1 MKKRVLFYLLMCILF
16 QTICFAQEV
25 KNALL
30 IANNEYGKDIGFL
43 TQPVSEARNLKRAL
57 ESIGFNVTLVEN
69 ANRES
74 MEDALLNFKEKC
86 EKAGGIA
93 FFHYGG
99 HAVQIDGVNYLLP
112 ANTRLDNISQVRFKC
127 VNIEN
132 LMDSMQ
138 GDSNIVVLDS
148 CRNNPFKSGSRGGAT
163 TRGLVAVKKQPHNS
177 IIIYSAHADETAQD
191 GIFTPILTQYITEKN
206 ISLEDVLKKVR
217 REVLKKTDNEQ
228 YPGEYNQLT
237 GSIYLAGRSNN
248 GNDANRVGS
257 QALQGFLDVSVY
269 TTCSIFVDNE
279 YIDEVE
285 AFSQKRFSLSS
296 GVHNIKAKY
305 KDGKSEST
313 DVVIK
318 SNVQEKWNSTYLSR
332 EQVNSCVALAI
343 KYLKGTG
350 GVAKDYQ
357 KAFEYAKIAADAGD
371 SLGEYNVGFCFE
383 EGLSVSKNATEA
395 LRWYKKAA
403 EKGNGD
409 AMWKV
414 GTFYHYGKG
423 NVNKDYKE
431 AKRWYEKA
439 ISSNWNNDCVT
450 QARNNLNEINA
461 LIAEEEKVIPE
472 WAGGLWRLEANV
484 GYNFS
489 YFATKHNEIAF
500 DAHGFTLGL
509 TPARFRL
516 FSGLDLKVRIDYK
529 FAVKNFASEKLIY
542 NDFSPVIFQIGYY
555 QGWFAFHVG
564 FAVFSFLFETVSVP
578 EQVFSTT
585 HAQWGFTFPIDLE
598 LEIYDRY
605 IFYAEYTPGIRFF
618 LLSIDKDYPSS
629 FYINHA
635 LSIGFQIKIVDRYIY

>member
-43 TQPVSEARNLKRAL
+43 RQPVSEARNLKRAL

-86 EKAGGIA
+86 EKGGGIA

-132 LMDSMQ
+132 LMDSMR
-138 GDSNIVVLDS
+138 GDSNVVVLDS

-269 TTCSIFVDNE
+269 TTCSIFVDSE

-423 NVNKDYKE
+423 NVTKDYRE

-439 ISSNWNNDCVT
+439 ISSNWNNDCIT

-461 LIAEEEKVIPE
+461 LIAEDNDGI
-472 WAGGLWRLEANV
+472 LWSLEASF
-484 GYNFS
+484 GYNVS
-489 YFATKHNEIAF
+489 NISTKNKEISF
-500 DAHGFTLGL
+500 TTNGFFLSFI
-509 TPARFRL
+509 PCRMRFCFGNSNSLDIKIMVNYL
-516 FSGLDLKVRIDYK
+516 FG
-529 FAVKNFASEKLIY
+529 VKNFDFEKITHHVFEPLL
-542 NDFSPVIFQIGYY
+542 VQVGYSY
-555 QGWFAFHVG
+555 KWFAFHAG
-564 FAVFSFLFETVSVP
+564 FNLAPPLSWIDVAYKHQPGNSMANFDISFR
-578 EQVFSTT
+578 
-585 HAQWGFTFPIDLE
+585 FPIDLE
-598 LEIYDRY
+598 FTIYDRY
-605 IFYAEYTPGIRFF
+605 IFYAEYSPGFDIDILPGIRHSFAIGF
-618 LLSIDKDYPSS
+618 RIKIIQLSI
-629 FYINHA
+629 
-635 LSIGFQIKIVDRYIY
+635 

>member
-1 MKKRVLFYLLMCILF
+1 M
-16 QTICFAQEV
+16 
-25 KNALL
+25 
-30 IANNEYGKDIGFL
+30 
-43 TQPVSEARNLKRAL
+43 SEARNLKRAL

-138 GDSNIVVLDS
+138 GDSNVVVLDS

-296 GVHNIKAKY
+296 GIHNIKAKY

-423 NVNKDYKE
+423 NVTKDYRE

-439 ISSNWNNDCVT
+439 ISSNWNDECIT

-461 LIAEEEKVIPE
+461 LIAEDNDGI
-472 WAGGLWRLEANV
+472 LWSLEASF
-484 GYNFS
+484 GYNVS
-489 YFATKHNEIAF
+489 NISTKNKEISF
-500 DAHGFTLGL
+500 TTNGFFLSFI
-509 TPARFRL
+509 PCRMRFCFGNSNSLDIKIMVNYL
-516 FSGLDLKVRIDYK
+516 FG
-529 FAVKNFASEKLIY
+529 VKNFDFEKITHHVFEPLM
-542 NDFSPVIFQIGYY
+542 VQVGYSY
-555 QGWFAFHVG
+555 KWFAFHAG
-564 FAVFSFLFETVSVP
+564 FNLVPSLNWIDVAYKHQPGNSMANFDISFRI
-578 EQVFSTT
+578 
-585 HAQWGFTFPIDLE
+585 PIDLE
-598 LEIYDRY
+598 FTIYDRY
-605 IFYAEYTPGIRFF
+605 IFYAEYSPEFTDVAILPYIRHSFAIGF
-618 LLSIDKDYPSS
+618 RIKIIQLSI
-629 FYINHA
+629 
-635 LSIGFQIKIVDRYIY
+635 